1 LSQRAIL
8 PSVIVGDSAGIST
21 WVAMA
26 YRNLPRA
33 EPRNAARADALRTMF
48 DE

>member
-21 WVAMA
+21 SVAI
-26 YRNLPRA
+26 LPKIPA
-33 EPRNAARADALRTMF
+33 LAA
-48 DE
+48 

>member
-21 WVAMA
+21 SVAMA
-26 YRNLPRA
+26 YRSLPPS
-33 EPRNAARADALRTMF
+33 ELPIAARDLGCRSGLAK
-48 DE
+48 